1 MLSFLKKVIPSLGQ
15 KGEQMAQ
22 KEYQRK
28 GYKIISENEF
38 NRFGKQLGEIDFIAQ
53 KNNSLVFVEVKTRST
68 NLDTYGGP
76 FEAVGKSKQSKLLK
90 ATKLF
95 LLKHPE
101 FEKFNIQID
110 VCLIIMSDL
119 DKTPRNVI
127 ILSNAVED
135 NF

>member
-1 MLSFLKKVIPSLGQ
+1 MLSLGK
-15 KGEQMAQ
+15 KGELMAQ

-28 GYKIISENEF
+28 GYKIISQNEF

-53 KNNSLVFVEVKTRST
+53 KNNSLVFVEVKTRSSEQD
-68 NLDTYGGP
+68 NYGGP
-76 FEAVGKSKQSKLLK
+76 FEAVGKSKQARLLK
-90 ATKLF
+90 ATKIF
-95 LLKHPE
+95 LLQHPE

-110 VCLIIMSDL
+110 VCLIIMDNL